1 MRADEHVRTARDFLV
16 KSDQYFDEDD
26 RLQGSEKLWG
36 AAAHA
41 ILALSRMRR
50 WSLGSHSRIRE
61 NAARVSQEL
70 GESQLWT
77 DFDSAER
84 FHANFYH
91 DYMTESDIDV
101 ERPLVH
107 DFVNRLLS
115 LPELTG
121 LAA

>member
-1 MRADEHVRTARDFLV
+1 MRADEHVRTARSFLV
-16 KSDQYFDEDD
+16 RTDEYFAVDD

-36 AAAHA
+36 AAAHS
-41 ILALSRMRR
+41 ILALSRIRR

-61 NAARVSQEL
+61 NAARVSREM

-91 DYMTESDIDV
+91 DYMTESDIGV

-107 DFVNRLLS
+107 RFVHRVLS
-115 LPELTG
+115 LPELAG

>member
-1 MRADEHVRTARDFLV
+1 M
-16 KSDQYFDEDD
+16 KSDQYFAVDD

-61 NAARVSQEL
+61 SAVRISREL
-70 GESQLWT
+70 GESHLWT
-77 DFDSAER
+77 DFDAAER

-91 DYMTESDIDV
+91 GFMTDSDIRI
-101 ERPLVH
+101 ESPLVRR
-107 DFVNRLLS
+107 FVSRVLA
-115 LPELTG
+115 LPELSG
-121 LAA
+121 LNS

>member
-1 MRADEHVRTARDFLV
+1 MQADDHVRTALDFLV
-16 KSDQYFDEDD
+16 RSDQYFAADD

-50 WSLGSHSRIRE
+50 WPLGSHSRIRE
-61 NAARVSQEL
+61 NASRLSREL
-70 GESQLWT
+70 GESHLST

-91 DYMTESDIDV
+91 DYMTESDIGI

-107 DFVNRLLS
+107 RFVNRVLS
-115 LPELTG
+115 LPELNS
-121 LAA
+121 AAL

>member
-1 MRADEHVRTARDFLV
+1 MRADEHVKTARDFLV
-16 KSDQYFDEDD
+16 RSDQYFAVGD
-26 RLQGSEKLWG
+26 RLQCSEKLWG

-50 WSLGSHSRIRE
+50 RSLGSHSRVRE
-61 NAARVSQEL
+61 NAARISREL

-91 DYMTESDIDV
+91 DYMTESDISV

-107 DFVNRLLS
+107 RFVHRVLS
-115 LPELTG
+115 PPELPG
-121 LAA
+121 LAP

>member
-1 MRADEHVRTARDFLV
+1 MRADEHARTARDFLIR
-16 KSDQYFDEDD
+16 SDQYFAADD

-107 DFVNRLLS
+107 RFVNRLLS

-121 LAA
+121 LAS